1 MLKLKWEVSLRN
13 LYHVSSVDT
22 RASQSIQHNIL
33 SKYTWTHIKDR
44 ENNDSLSISM
54 YNNFMSFLPRPTIK
68 EQRPIYIIE
77 KSSPMS
83 AASFENNKYKITS
96 EIWLPLRMKINI

>member
-1 MLKLKWEVSLRN
+1 MLKLKCEVSLRN

-54 YNNFMSFLPRPTIK
+54 YNNYMPFLPGRPNIK
-68 EQRPIYIIE
+68 EQRPTYIIE

-96 EIWLPLRMKINI
+96 EIWFH